1 MKAFKA
7 NLGRILLIIVL
18 VIFSSITNKS
28 LAQNTADPI
37 VTKDTEVLKI
47 VPIYEKGDYTK
58 AKTMLQ
64 EIIAKNDK
72 NADAHYALS
81 NVYARLNNTDDAVE
95 EIEKAIELN
104 KNNAEYHYTLGRLYL
119 IQLRS
124 ASIFRMPSLSSSVK
138 EELLTTI
145 KLDSKHKLAIITLGN
160 YYYQAP
166 SIAGGDVNKAIEQAN
181 NLLKIDEKEGHR
193 LLCQIYTNQSNYP
206 KAIEEANTLIKTDEY
221 IGRLMLIQIYKKQG
235 DNSKIEKEYITIESK
250 FGENPD
256 HFAFYNDY
264 GYFLLNQK
272 RVDEAINKFKK
283 QVKLAPNSAN
293 AHDSLG
299 EAYYTKGM
307 IKESLAEYNKALEIN
322 PNFQSSK
329 DKIKEIKGKYGE

>member
-1 MKAFKA
+1 MKTIKV
-7 NLGRILLIIVL
+7 NLSRILLFV
-18 VIFSSITNKS
+18 VILICSTITYQS
-28 LAQNTADPI
+28 LAQNTTDPI
-37 VTKDTEVLKI
+37 ITKDNEVLK
-47 VPIYEKGDYTK
+47 VLPLYEKGDYTK

-64 EIIAKNDK
+64 ELITKNGR

-81 NVYARLNNTDDAVE
+81 NVLSRMNNIDEAVE
-95 EIEKAIELN
+95 EIEKAIDLN
-104 KNNAEYHYTLGRLYL
+104 KNIAEYHYTLGRIHL
-119 IQLRS
+119 IELRS
-124 ASIFRMPSLSSSVK
+124 ASIFRLPSLSSSVK
-138 EELLTTI
+138 EELLTAI
-145 KLDSKHKLAIITLGN
+145 KFDPKHKLAIITLGS
-160 YYYQAP
+160 YYLQAP
-166 SIAGGDVNKAIEQAN
+166 SIAGGDVNKALEQAN

-206 KAIEEANTLIKTDEY
+206 KATEEANALIKTDEY
-221 IGRLMLIQIYKKQG
+221 IGRLLLIQIYKKQG
-235 DNSKIEKEYITIESK
+235 DNSKIEKEYIAIESK
-250 FGENPD
+250 FGDNPD
-256 HFAFYNDY
+256 HFTFYNDY

-272 RVDEAINKFKK
+272 RVDEAIDKFKK

-329 DKIKEIKGKYGE
+329 DKVKEIKGKYGE